1 MHQHYH
7 NDQWKPN
14 NQNQAECTVEDESK
28 WRKNTTLIVGNSMIS
43 GIDQQLLSVKWRI
56 IKVRS
61 FPGSTI
67 NDKYDYIKLLLKK
80 NPDSVIL
87 HVGTNDAPNST
98 SRTILDNML
107 SLKSFIEKTLPRRKY
122 VYQT

>member
-7 NDQWKPN
+7 NDQRKPN

-43 GIDQQLLSVKWRI
+43 GIDQQLLSVKGRI

-67 NDKYDYIKLLLKK
+67 NDKYDYIKPLLKK
-80 NPDSVIL
+80 TPIVS
-87 HVGTNDAPNST
+87 SY
-98 SRTILDNML
+98 ML
-107 SLKSFIEKTLPRRKY
+107 VPTTHQIAHQELF
-122 VYQT
+122 

>member
-7 NDQWKPN
+7 NDQRKPN

-43 GIDQQLLSVKWRI
+43 GIDQQLLSVKERI

-87 HVGTNDAPNST
+87 NVGTNDAPNST

>member
-1 MHQHYH
+1 
-7 NDQWKPN
+7 
-14 NQNQAECTVEDESK
+14 
-28 WRKNTTLIVGNSMIS
+28 MIS
-43 GIDQQLLSVKWRI
+43 GIDQQRLSVKGRI

-67 NDKYDYIKLLLKK
+67 NDKYDYIKPLLKK

-107 SLKSFIEKTLPRRKY
+107 SLKSFTEKTLSQSKVCISNLVKRTDNGKATLT
-122 VYQT
+122 VNEVNEHLSTLQLDIVANSNINLLV